1 MLLKSSREI
10 LYNRLNTYL
19 NENDILYNEKFTFQK
34 GYSSNHAIVNLSD
47 QISQASRIF
56 IVLKKEFDA
65 AGHKILK
72 RNLSIYGA

>member
-56 IVLKKEFDA
+56 IVLNKEFDT

-72 RNLSIYGA
+72 RNLSIYGF